1 MARRFGNFLAS
12 PTHGRGYCRWR
23 AAKKK
28 DAKAILGRIRN
39 LVGKSSERG
48 RT

>member
-1 MARRFGNFLAS
+1 MLVG
-12 PTHGRGYCRWR
+12 GMQ
-23 AAKKK
+23 KKK

>member
-1 MARRFGNFLAS
+1 MEGSMLV
-12 PTHGRGYCRWR
+12 GGMQ
-23 AAKKK
+23 KK